1 MEDKKLEHESV
12 VADRRT
18 ALKVIGVSALAVS
31 ISGIA
36 ACSGGDSSSDQAG
49 SDTGSAMDS
58 MSDAASDAMDE
69 AANGASDA
77 MENMQDAASEAMDDM
92 EEAAGDA
99 MDAVEDAAEDAMDA
113 AEDAM
118 DSMQGAM
125 DDAVSGADLPRLD
138 QSEPQAQA
146 LAYVDDATTIN
157 ASAQPRYQ
165 AGQACANCS
174 LFLGGDDQWGPC
186 SIFPGKAVNAG
197 GWCSVY
203 APKA

>member
-1 MEDKKLEHESV
+1 MEDKKLENEST
-12 VADRRT
+12 DTGRRT
-18 ALKVIGVSALAVS
+18 ALKVIGGSALAVS
-31 ISGIA
+31 ISGLA
-36 ACSGGDSSSDQAG
+36 ACGGDSSSDNAAAEAE
-49 SDTGSAMDS
+49 SAMDS
-58 MSDAASDAMDE
+58 MSDAASDAMDNVSD
-69 AANGASDA
+69 AASDA
-77 MENMQDAASEAMDDM
+77 MDNVQDAASEAMDNIED
-92 EEAAGDA
+92 AADDA
-99 MDAVEDAAEDAMDA
+99 MDAVEQAADDAMDA

-118 DSMQGAM
+118 DSMQSSM

-146 LAYVDDATTIN
+146 LAYVNDATSID
-157 ASAQPRYQ
+157 ASAQPRFQ